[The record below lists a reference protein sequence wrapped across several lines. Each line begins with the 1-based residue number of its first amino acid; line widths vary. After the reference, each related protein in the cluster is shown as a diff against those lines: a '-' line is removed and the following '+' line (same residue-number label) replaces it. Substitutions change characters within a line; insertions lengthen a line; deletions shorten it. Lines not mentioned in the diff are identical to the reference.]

1 MKDSKKL
8 GQTKIKT
15 IDLHGYTVHF
25 SWMRLKSELEEAKDQ
40 GYKNVK
46 VIYGHGKI
54 KQEVMSWAEA
64 LPLQNIVTQFD
75 GGAFTARLK

>member
-25 SWMRLKSELEEAKDQ
+25 SWMRLKSELEEAKDE

-54 KQEVMSWAEA
+54 KEEIRKCEVRCSNCHRIKTHER
-64 LPLQNIVTQFD
+64 
-75 GGAFTARLK
+75 RLLL